1 MRQLRIHLHTS
12 LEERHDGELL
22 VQRVRTLPQDER
34 HSSSI
39 GTLYQPEMQLKQV
52 EAGGNGVCQ
61 LRHHDN
67 HPVEEDQGERHRLQR
82 LRSLLQGPWERS
94 THPVEEGRCAD
105 KEEEA
110 EGEAGP
116 QQLQHQHPWQLPCPP
131 PRCPPVH
138 RDLKPVF
145 LGALLHLLLQ
155 RPQHKLGPPV
165 PNPEPLQ
172 LNHRVSSLFAS
183 LLLTTLINS
192 GFLTHSWL

>member
-1 MRQLRIHLHTS
+1 MRQLRVHLHTS

-82 LRSLLQGPWERS
+82 LRSLLQGPWEGS
-94 THPVEEGRCAD
+94 THSVEEGRCAD
-105 KEEEA
+105 KKKEVNEEGGSDEQHHA
-110 EGEAGP
+110 VINHVLVQLHQP
-116 QQLQHQHPWQLPCPP
+116 CFLLLCLLQLLQLQLGGLPTMPVLQRQLFAIPTSHPA
-131 PRCPPVH
+131 
-138 RDLKPVF
+138 D
-145 LGALLHLLLQ
+145 LLLNI
-155 RPQHKLGPPV
+155 L
-165 PNPEPLQ
+165 
-172 LNHRVSSLFAS
+172 
-183 LLLTTLINS
+183 
-192 GFLTHSWL
+192 